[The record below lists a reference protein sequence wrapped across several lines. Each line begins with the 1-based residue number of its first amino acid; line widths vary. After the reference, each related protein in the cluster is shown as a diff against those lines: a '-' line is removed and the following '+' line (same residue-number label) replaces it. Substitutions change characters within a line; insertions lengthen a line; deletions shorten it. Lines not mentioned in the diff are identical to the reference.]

1 MKKVILAVLL
11 LFIAACTSSANVP
24 LPKQEATLETHTL
37 PNGLT
42 VTLKEQHALPL
53 TTIQFWV
60 KVGSKNEPAGQQ
72 GIAHV
77 FEHIWFKGTETQPVG
92 SFHKKVESL
101 GGELNAMTS
110 HDWTMYFVTVPQDK
124 FGDIF
129 PLMVDLLLHPAF
141 NETEIAKELEVIV
154 EEQRFQYNEPDRYA
168 DEQFGLLLL
177 DSHPYRN
184 PIIGYKDTILSR
196 DKTSISEF
204 YRNWYVPNNMN
215 IVIAGDIDPAETLQT
230 VSSAFAAFESSPV
243 PTLELPAEEPRT
255 EIRYNSTFRE
265 VGYVY
270 AALGHI
276 APSARDED
284 KYPFIVLNT
293 ILSVG
298 DSSRMNRLLKQ
309 EKQLITRGNSV
320 YAPLNDLG
328 VFEALIVIE
337 PEKRGQAIAELVL
350 LINKFKFERVSDEE
364 LARAKA
370 IILADKLK
378 SQEEIFQVGFDIGES
393 WVRGDMGD
401 YTEFDERVKAV
412 TAEDVQ
418 RVAKQYLGAHALY
431 EVKPTP

>member
-1 MKKVILAVLL
+1 MKKVMLALLIILLT
-11 LFIAACTSSANVP
+11 ACTPSANVP

-60 KVGSKNEPAGQQ
+60 KVGSRNEPNGQQ

-77 FEHIWFKGTETQPVG
+77 FEHIWFKGTDTQPVG

-110 HDWTMYFVTVPQDK
+110 HDWTMYFVTVPADK

-129 PLMVDLLLHPAF
+129 PNMVDLLLHPAF

-184 PIIGYKDTILSR
+184 PIIGYKNTILSQN
-196 DKTSISEF
+196 KTVISDF

-215 IVIAGDIDPAETLQT
+215 IVIAGDINPAETLRT
-230 VSSAFAAFESSPV
+230 ISEAFATFEPK
-243 PTLELPAEEPRT
+243 ELPLLEFPSETPRT
-255 EIRYNSTFRE
+255 EVRYNSTFRE

-276 APSARDED
+276 APNARDED

-298 DSSRMNRLLKQ
+298 DSSRMNRQLKQ
-309 EKQLITRGNSV
+309 EKGLITRGNSV
-320 YAPLNDLG
+320 YAPLSDLG
-328 VFEALIVIE
+328 VFEALIVAE

-350 LINKFKFERVSDEE
+350 LINKFKFERVTDEE

-378 SQEEIFQVGFDIGES
+378 SQEEIFQVGFDIGEA
-393 WVRGDMGD
+393 WVRGDLAD
-401 YTEFDERVKAV
+401 YTEFDERVNAV
-412 TAEDVQ
+412 TADDVH
-418 RVAKQYLGAHALY
+418 RVAQKYLTAHTLY